1 MAEIVIDVEK
11 REDLGKNANR
21 RLRSSGR
28 IPAVVYG
35 HGHENVNVSVDP
47 KDIVRILHSDTG
59 HNTIFKIQVGKDLAD
74 VLIKDYQLD
83 PLRSTLMHTD
93 FQVVAM
99 DEIMIFQVPID
110 PVGVPKGVRE
120 TDGMLDLVLREVE
133 VECLP
138 GNVPDHIQVEV
149 SELEIGDAV
158 RVSDLKV
165 DTSTVTILSEPNLV
179 VATVLA
185 PHVEE
190 EEEEEVAT
198 EEEAAAEP
206 EVIRK
211 GKAEEGGEKEAEE
224 ES

>member
-1 MAEIVIDVEK
+1 MAEFVIEVEK
-11 REDLGKNANR
+11 RDELGKNANR

-35 HGHENVNVSVDP
+35 HGHENLNVSVDP

-99 DEIMIFQVPID
+99 DEIMVFQVPVD
-110 PVGVPKGVRE
+110 AVGVPIGVRD
-120 TDGMLDLVLREVE
+120 TGGMLDLVLREVE

-165 DTSTVTILSEPNLV
+165 DSSTITILSEPNLV

-190 EEEEEVAT
+190 EEEEEA
-198 EEEAAAEP
+198 EEAEVAAEP

-211 GKAEEGGEKEAEE
+211 GKAEEEGEKEVEE